1 MVVRQTLDSIRS
13 NGEADCL
20 PVRSFGGDPAMN
32 IERGSEEVRE
42 VFARYGLAIYRA
54 QCLER
59 QLSIILATKYGPG
72 LTQISGEELDEN
84 LEGLFARTL
93 GRLVQ
98 KIKMLAKLGEEE
110 EQQLQ
115 EALRKRNWLVHGY
128 FWERAVELLSES
140 GRASMIQEL
149 EEVADFFDTLDKVF
163 TNRTMEWA
171 TTVGITEQSVD
182 QELQR
187 LIRAQNEVS

>member
-13 NGEADCL
+13 NGKADCL
-20 PVRSFGGDPAMN
+20 PVRSFGGDPVMN
-32 IERGSEEVRE
+32 IERESEEVRE

-72 LTQISGEELDEN
+72 PTRISGEELDEN
-84 LEGLFARTL
+84 LEGLFVRTL

-98 KIKMLAKLGEEE
+98 KIKMLAELGEEQ

-149 EEVADFFDTLDKVF
+149 EEVPDFFDTLDEVF
-163 TNRTMEWA
+163 TNRTMEWG

>member
-98 KIKMLAKLGEEE
+98 KIKTCEIQPRSTAH
-110 EQQLQ
+110 
-115 EALRKRNWLVHGY
+115 HGY
-128 FWERAVELLSES
+128 FWEPVELLSERCFDDSSRRRFFRTLVPWS
-140 GRASMIQEL
+140 GERL
-149 EEVADFFDTLDKVF
+149 
-163 TNRTMEWA
+163 
-171 TTVGITEQSVD
+171 GITEQSVD